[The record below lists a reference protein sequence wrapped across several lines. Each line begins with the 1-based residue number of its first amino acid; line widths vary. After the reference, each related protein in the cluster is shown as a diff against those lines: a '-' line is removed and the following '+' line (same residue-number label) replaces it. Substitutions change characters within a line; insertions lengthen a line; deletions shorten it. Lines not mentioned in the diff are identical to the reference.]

1 MDANRDGAGW
11 ARSEQE
17 EVYGQSSPQKEREGG
32 GMVAACKGGVRR
44 KMNNKGEKIKC
55 YNPRVP

>member
-1 MDANRDGAGW
+1 MLTEMELVEPG
-11 ARSEQE
+11 RSKRRSM
-17 EVYGQSSPQKEREGG
+17 VRAHHKRRERGG